1 MAAEGK
7 QILITFHSH
16 YDAARMKRNL
26 SALGLGCQL
35 VPVPR
40 SISSSCG
47 TALIV
52 TGEAPLEEC
61 GGSHEAVYV
70 MKEGRWSVLQAQ

>member
-16 YDAARMKRNL
+16 YDAARMKRSL
-26 SALGLGCQL
+26 TARGLGCQL

-52 TGEAPLEEC
+52 TGEAPPEEC
-61 GGSHEAVYV
+61 VGSHEAVYV
-70 MKEGRWSVLQAQ
+70 IKEGRWSVLQAQ

>member
-1 MAAEGK
+1 MAAEGM

-61 GGSHEAVYV
+61 GSHEAVYV

>member
-26 SALGLGCQL
+26 SALGLACQL

-61 GGSHEAVYV
+61 VGSHEAVYV

>member
-52 TGEAPLEEC
+52 TGELPLEEC
-61 GGSHEAVYV
+61 VGSHEAVYV